1 MNGARARNPEAG
13 YAVLVVFLLAAFIA
27 ISLYNELPRVVL
39 EAQRD
44 REQMLIDR
52 GEQYKR
58 AIQLYFRAFGRYPPD
73 LDALE
78 NTNNRR
84 FLRRRYK
91 DPMTGEDEWRLIHA
105 TGLGVFPDSL
115 VYGPQGG
122 DQTEAA
128 SAQTAAGQEAQVP
141 LWQQQRPSDMILA
154 PATGAPQ
161 LPSEEESA
169 GLPAQPVAPG
179 MQLDFPGAVP
189 GQTVTAGITTEMVPV
204 GASEAGEEPGVLPMP
219 VPVGP
224 PGAGAGPQTAAL
236 PAEPATGGGAA
247 TASGPGSNP
256 AIQLIQRL
264 LTTPTQRGAVTA
276 AAAAAAQ
283 QPVQVGGIAGIA
295 SKRDSQSIKVYND
308 RTNYKEWEFLYDV
321 RQDRLAMAAI
331 MRQAAVPAAPGAT
344 PDTSIPVMGPGRG
357 GPGGRGGPMGPGGR
371 GGSMGPGGMGPG
383 RGGGF
388 GGFGGGQGFGGGGG
402 FGGQGGFVPAPT
414 GPVAPQPVPPPG
426 R

>member
-1 MNGARARNPEAG
+1 MRVRNPEAG

-115 VYGPQGG
+115 VYGPQTG
-122 DQTEAA
+122 DAA
-128 SAQTAAGQEAQVP
+128 QSASTQTAAQQETAVP

-154 PATGAPQ
+154 PAAGAPQ
-161 LPSEEESA
+161 LPSEEEPE
-169 GLPAQPVAPG
+169 GMPPQPATPG
-179 MQLDFPGAVP
+179 MQLDIPGPAP
-189 GQTVTAGITTEMVPV
+189 GQVVTAGVSAGMVPG
-204 GASEAGEEPGVLPMP
+204 GAAEGSEAPGVLPMP

-224 PGAGAGPQTAAL
+224 PGPASGPQTVTF
-236 PAEPATGGGAA
+236 PATPSPGGGAA
-247 TASGPGSNP
+247 PAAAPGSNP

-295 SKRDSQSIKVYND
+295 SKRDSESIKVYND

-331 MRQAAVPAAPGAT
+331 MRQAVTPAAPGAT
-344 PDTSIPVMGPGRG
+344 PDTSVPVMGPGG
-357 GPGGRGGPMGPGGR
+357 GGRGGRGGPMGPGGR
-371 GGSMGPGGMGPG
+371 GGPMGPGGMGPG

-388 GGFGGGQGFGGGGG
+388 GGFGGGGFS
-402 FGGQGGFVPAPT
+402 GQGGFVPAPI
-414 GPVAPQPVPPPG
+414 GPVAPQAAPAPG
-426 R
+426 RGR

>member
-1 MNGARARNPEAG
+1 MNGMRARKPEAG

-91 DPMTGEDEWRLIHA
+91 DPMTGEDQWRLIHA

-122 DQTEAA
+122 EQTQTA
-128 SAQTAAGQEAQVP
+128 SAQTAAQQETQVP

-154 PATGAPQ
+154 PAAGAPQ
-161 LPSEEESA
+161 LPSEEESE
-169 GLPAQPVAPG
+169 GMPPQPAIPG
-179 MQLDFPGAVP
+179 MQIDLPGPAQ
-189 GQTVTAGITTEMVPV
+189 GQTVTVNISAGMAPGG
-204 GASEAGEEPGVLPMP
+204 GAEGGEAPGALPMP

-224 PGAGAGPQTAAL
+224 PGSASGPQAVAFPAA
-236 PAEPATGGGAA
+236 PSPGGGAA
-247 TASGPGSNP
+247 PAAAPGANP

-295 SKRDSQSIKVYND
+295 SKRDAVSIKVYND

-321 RQDRLAMAAI
+321 RQDRLAMAAL
-331 MRQAAVPAAPGAT
+331 MRQAAAPAAPGAT
-344 PDTSIPVMGPGRG
+344 PGTSVPGMGPGRG

-371 GGSMGPGGMGPG
+371 GGPMGPGGMGPG

-388 GGFGGGQGFGGGGG
+388 GGFGGGG
-402 FGGQGGFVPAPT
+402 FGGQGGFVPAPI
-414 GPVAPQPVPPPG
+414 GPVAPQPAPAPG
-426 R
+426 RGR